1 MLAGGYCSVHGHPSF
16 MQVRLLL
23 FAKARECVGE
33 SEVEYVWGGK
43 TTVTGRE
50 VLEAI
55 VKSFPK

>member
-1 MLAGGYCSVHGHPSF
+1 MHGHPSF

>member
-1 MLAGGYCSVHGHPSF
+1 

-33 SEVEYVWGGK
+33 SEVEYVWEGGK
-43 TTVTGRE
+43 TAVTGRE
-50 VLEAI
+50 VLETI